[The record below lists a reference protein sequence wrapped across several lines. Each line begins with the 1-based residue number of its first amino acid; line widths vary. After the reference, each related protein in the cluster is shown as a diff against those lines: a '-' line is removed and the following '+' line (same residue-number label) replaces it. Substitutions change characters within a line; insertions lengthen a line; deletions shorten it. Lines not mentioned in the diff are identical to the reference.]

1 MYVQRPCSV
10 FSGATPLAAD
20 WAEQMRERYVYPLA
34 LALEQ
39 ANQVWRD
46 MSLRPDLDDRGQP
59 RAASEQPPAP
69 LGSARS
75 TAARLASRVCV
86 AVRKPQE
93 QTIPPPAE
101 PALLPPVTL
110 EAAELCD
117 GLTRGTIRPEE
128 IAADKL
134 AECAAAGYVGAA
146 RTAAPKP
153 VEDVCSRLRRG
164 ELVTYQGQAAL
175 ETGKFS
181 REFIHRCEEL
191 MYNEPGTEAEK
202 RACSE
207 VGLYGNFAPCPPLT
221 AEQPQQG
228 LSGLGQAGPAVSGGM
243 KLLAFGVAA
252 LLLGP
257 TMLKAIRERD

>member
-34 LALEQ
+34 LALEE

-46 MSLRPDLDDRGQP
+46 MSLRPDLDDRGMP
-59 RAASEQPPAP
+59 RATVPAENGMP
-69 LGSARS
+69 TGEP
-75 TAARLASRVCV
+75 AARRLAARVCV

-101 PALLPPVTL
+101 PVLLPPVTL
-110 EAAELCD
+110 EAAELCE
-117 GLTRGTIRPEE
+117 GLTRGTIRPDE

-221 AEQPQQG
+221 AAPG
-228 LSGLGQAGPAVSGGM
+228 HGMSGLGQAAGGM
-243 KLLAFGVAA
+243 KWLAFGVAA
-252 LLLGP
+252 ILLGP